1 VPQKG
6 DIVVVEPDDLILGLL
21 ERWLGEAGYSVVV
34 EGLPRRPKAVAERAD
49 PHLVIV
55 DVPTPRS
62 ADKIVKSVREIYGSP
77 ILLLSARL
85 GRGTGSSSD
94 VARQLGVRKVLPKPF
109 TCAELLSAVGEL
121 IDGQ

>member
-1 VPQKG
+1 MPQN
-6 DIVVVEPDDLILGLL
+6 IVVVEQDDLILGLL
-21 ERWLGEAGYSVVV
+21 DRWLGEAGYSVVV
-34 EGLPRRPKAVAERAD
+34 ERLPRRSKALAERGD

-62 ADKIVKSVREIYGSP
+62 AERIVKSVKEIYGSP

-85 GRGTGSSSD
+85 GRGTGSSRD

-121 IDGQ
+121 MDGQ